1 MKRAAYTPAEH
12 AEDKEKI
19 LAALDAVI
27 ALREAYKDVIAIPE
41 IVVLHDITEY
51 RLDTPRGPLPFKKFY
66 SRDVAVSILRQF
78 NENNYVTPEEL
89 EMTIVV
95 GLEEH
100 KKLSD
105 TSHKD

>member
-1 MKRAAYTPAEH
+1 MKHEAYTPAEH
-12 AEDKEKI
+12 AADKEKI

-51 RLDTPRGPLPFKKFY
+51 RLDTPRGPIPFKKLY
-66 SRDVAVSILRQF
+66 SRDVAVSILHQF
-78 NENNYVTPEEL
+78 SANNYVTPEEL

-95 GLEEH
+95 GLQEH
-100 KKLSD
+100 KN